1 VSAVPVYSEADVR
14 AALTIHAVIDAV
26 SDAIAREVL
35 TGPGIGLANLAA
47 ALLRVMQLERFPG

>member
-26 SDAIAREVL
+26 
-35 TGPGIGLANLAA
+35 
-47 ALLRVMQLERFPG
+47 VMQPERFPG